1 MSFPTP
7 KVSIAFDDGPY
18 VANPTW
24 TDITSYVYSA
34 DVSRGRADDYSQF
47 IGTAQVVLN
56 NNSRLFDPFY
66 TSGTYY
72 GKLLPRRQIKIEGV
86 SNSVTYPVFRGFVD
100 GFPAAWD
107 QAGKFATTTLSCFDG
122 LSLLSAE
129 LVPDYVYDYTISLA
143 PTHYYRMNDVIG
155 TTVKD
160 FGSNPLPLTATSQLF
175 QKNNSIVPALQSQS
189 INFSGNEYTSGAQ
202 TYDYT
207 NNNTKDMTFAMWVA
221 PNSATTL
228 ANFETFAFGTD
239 ANSNMWIDYRSTG
252 AARGQCQQSTTTATA
267 DTTSTSIVGSAPYHL
282 AFTYDKTTR
291 TVAMYVNGQLNS
303 TGAVAGAGNFYNNAI
318 ARVVFK
324 FYQYQEVSM
333 YLTKLT
339 AAQILDL
346 YNYSAANIQ
355 EDTDTRMARL
365 LSFTS
370 WPASLQDLSTN
381 TVGIVSTIS
390 LPNSNLVA
398 EMQLANNSE
407 DGDLFVTRAGV
418 IKFTDRNYVYTN
430 TSSNTS
436 QATFASGSI
445 PFQPS
450 VKINYDAAAIR
461 NDITVTFSGNGQ
473 TSTTNVT
480 SVTAYGTN
488 AMNTSTQLSTQA
500 QAVTLAAYQA
510 AIYGLLLTNISPVSV
525 GVTAATSDWS
535 TLLGLELLDRYTI
548 TVQPPT
554 GNSIS
559 QTELINR
566 IEHRIVPG
574 QWQMTVD
581 GSARFTALFA
591 LNDVIYGKLQ
601 GTSPYESSMT
611 YEQVG
616 IQYNNTSA
624 GNLLGF

>member
-1 MSFPTP
+1 MAWPTP

-18 VANPTW
+18 VASPTW

-86 SNSVTYPVFRGFVD
+86 SNSVTYAVFRGFVD

-122 LSLLSAE
+122 LSFLSAE
-129 LVPDYVYDYTISLA
+129 LLPDYVYDYTKSLSPTNYWRCNDGQASTTITDEVAGFTQSLNTNPVYTQINYQPGVQISQSFATQSIQIASVYNTTNNSRAATTGDCSISGWFQPLTVLA
-143 PTHYYRMNDVIG
+143 VSATFFLQSG
-155 TTVKD
+155 TTGDTLFKVD
-160 FGSNPLPLTATSQLF
+160 YSASTNLIQARIFTSTGFSNRFSTLTYGATNSPPLFITATYTKSTMAVALYINGVAQTGASASGVSTDTTPIYSYGTQNIQTQELSIIPSALSAA
-175 QKNNSIVPALQSQS
+175 QALALYNINSNNVSETSAARMTRLL
-189 INFSGNEYTSGAQ
+189 GYTS
-202 TYDYT
+202 
-207 NNNTKDMTFAMWVA
+207 W
-221 PNSATTL
+221 
-228 ANFETFAFGTD
+228 D
-239 ANSNMWIDYRSTG
+239 ASLKSI
-252 AARGQCQQSTTTATA
+252 
-267 DTTSTSIVGSAPYHL
+267 TSTPVA
-282 AFTYDKTTR
+282 
-291 TVAMYVNGQLNS
+291 TVA
-303 TGAVAGAGNFYNNAI
+303 A
-318 ARVVFK
+318 
-324 FYQYQEVSM
+324 
-333 YLTKLT
+333 
-339 AAQILDL
+339 
-346 YNYSAANIQ
+346 
-355 EDTDTRMARL
+355 
-365 LSFTS
+365 LS
-370 WPASLQDLSTN
+370 P
-381 TVGIVSTIS
+381 
-390 LPNSNLVA
+390 PNSNLVA
-398 EMQLANNSE
+398 EMQTVNNSE

-445 PFQPS
+445 PFEPS
-450 VKINYDAAAIR
+450 VRINYDAAAIR
-461 NDITVTFSGNGQ
+461 NDITVTFTGGGQ
-473 TSTTNVT
+473 TSTTNAT

-488 AMNTSTQLSTQA
+488 AMNTGTQLSTQA

-510 AIYGLLLTNISPVSV
+510 TVNGQLLTNISPVSV

-535 TLLGLELLDRYTI
+535 TLLQLELLDRYTL

-559 QTELINR
+559 QAELINR

-581 GSARFTALFA
+581 GSARYTAWFILDKSS
-591 LNDVIYGKLQ
+591 LNGPDLLQ
-601 GTSPYESSMT
+601 
-611 YEQVG
+611 
-616 IQYNNTSA
+616 
-624 GNLLGF
+624 

>member
-1 MSFPTP
+1 MSFPAP

-18 VANPTW
+18 VASPTW

-86 SNSVTYPVFRGFVD
+86 SNSVTYAVFRGFVD
-100 GFPAAWD
+100 GFPASWD

-129 LVPDYVYDYTISLA
+129 LVPDYVYDYTNSLA
-143 PTHYYRMNDVIG
+143 PTHYYRMDDVIG
-155 TTVKD
+155 STVKD
-160 FGSNPLPLTATSQLF
+160 YGSSPLPLTATSQLF
-175 QKNNSIVPALQSQS
+175 QKNGSIVPALQSES

-202 TYDYT
+202 TFDYT

-228 ANFETFAFGTD
+228 ANFETFAFGTES
-239 ANSNMWIDYRSTG
+239 NSSMWIDYRSTG
-252 AARGQCQQSTTTATA
+252 AARGQCQQSTTTARA
-267 DTTSTSIVGSAPYHL
+267 DTSSTSIVGSAPYHL

-291 TVAMYVNGQLNS
+291 AVAMYVNGQLNS

-318 ARVVFK
+318 TRVVFK

-339 AAQILDL
+339 AAQILNL
-346 YNYSAANIQ
+346 YNVGAANIQ
-355 EDTDTRMARL
+355 EDTDLRMARL
-365 LSFTS
+365 LGYTS
-370 WPASLQDLSTN
+370 WPASLQDLSTE
-381 TVGIVSTIS
+381 TVAIVAGLSP
-390 LPNSNLVA
+390 PNSNLVA
-398 EMQLANNSE
+398 EMQTVNNSE

-418 IKFTDRNYVYTN
+418 IKFTGRNYVYTN

-450 VKINYDAAAIR
+450 VQINYDAAAIR
-461 NDITVTFSGNGQ
+461 NDITVTFTGGGQ
-473 TSTTNVT
+473 TSTTNT
-480 SVTAYGTN
+480 ASVTAYGTN
-488 AMNTSTQLSTQA
+488 AMNTGTQLSTQA

-510 AIYGLLLTNISPVSV
+510 TVNGQLLTNISPVSV

-535 TLLGLELLDRYTI
+535 TLLQLELLDRYTL

-559 QTELINR
+559 QAELINR

-581 GSARFTALFA
+581 GSARYSSWFILDKSVLDGTDL
-591 LNDVIYGKLQ
+591 LQ
-601 GTSPYESSMT
+601 
-611 YEQVG
+611 
-616 IQYNNTSA
+616 
-624 GNLLGF
+624 

>member
-1 MSFPTP
+1 MAWPTP
-7 KVSIAFDDGPY
+7 KVSIAFNDGPY
-18 VANPTW
+18 VASPVW

-34 DVSRGRADDYSQF
+34 DVSRGRSDDYSQF

-66 TSGTYY
+66 TGGLYY

-86 SNSVTYPVFRGFVD
+86 SNSVTYAVFRGFVD
-100 GFPAAWD
+100 GFPASWD

-129 LVPDYVYDYTISLA
+129 LLPDYVYDYTKTLTPS
-143 PTHYYRMNDVIG
+143 HYYRMDDVIG

-160 FGSNPLPLTATSQLF
+160 YGSSALPLTATSSTALF
-175 QKNNSIVPALQSQS
+175 QQNGSIVPALSSSS

-207 NNNTKDMTFAMWVA
+207 YNNTQDMTFAMWVA
-221 PNSATTL
+221 PNSSTTL
-228 ANFETFAFGTD
+228 SNFETFAFGTD
-239 ANSNMWIDYRSTG
+239 ANSSMWIDYRSTG
-252 AARGQCQQSTTTATA
+252 AARGQCQQTTATA
-267 DTTSTSIVGSAPYHL
+267 RADTSSTSIVGSAPYHL

-291 TVAMYVNGQLNS
+291 AVAMYVNGQLNS
-303 TGAVAGAGNFYNNAI
+303 TGAVAGSGNFYNNSI
-318 ARVVFK
+318 TRVVFK

-339 AAQILDL
+339 AAQILNL
-346 YNYSAANIQ
+346 YNYGANNTQETSAA
-355 EDTDTRMARL
+355 RMTRL
-365 LSFTS
+365 LGYTS
-370 WPASLQDLSTN
+370 WDATLQSVTASPVA
-381 TVGIVSTIS
+381 TVGALSP
-390 LPNSNLVA
+390 PNSNLVA
-398 EMQLANNSE
+398 EMQTVNNSE
-407 DGDLFVTRAGV
+407 DGNLFVTRAGV

-450 VKINYDAAAIR
+450 VQINYDAAAIR
-461 NDITVTFSGNGQ
+461 NDITVTFSGGGQ
-473 TSTTNVT
+473 TSTTNAA
-480 SVTAYGTN
+480 SVIAYGTN
-488 AMNTSTQLSTQA
+488 AMNTGTQLSTQA

-510 AIYGLLLTNISPVSV
+510 TVNGQLLTNISPVSA
-525 GVTAATSDWS
+525 GVTGATADWT
-535 TLLGLELLDRYTI
+535 TLLQLELLDRYTI

-559 QTELINR
+559 QAELINR

-574 QWQMTVD
+574 QWQMTID
-581 GSARFTALFA
+581 GSARYASWFILDKSS
-591 LNDVIYGKLQ
+591 LNGTDLLQ
-601 GTSPYESSMT
+601 
-611 YEQVG
+611 
-616 IQYNNTSA
+616 
-624 GNLLGF
+624 

>member
-1 MSFPTP
+1 MAWPTP

-34 DVSRGRADDYSQF
+34 DVSRGRSDDYSQF

-86 SNSVTYPVFRGFVD
+86 SNSVTYAVFRGFVD
-100 GFPAAWD
+100 GFPASWD

-129 LVPDYVYDYTISLA
+129 LIGDYVYDYTKSLTPIHYWRCNDGQGSATITDAVAGLTMSLDTSGSIYYQQGDQLSNSLA
-143 PTHYYRMNDVIG
+143 SPAIQVADFYTTSVNSALPTVGDCSMSGWYQQINS
-155 TTVKD
+155 TTLVLYGF
-160 FGSNPLPLTATSQLF
+160 FG
-175 QKNNSIVPALQSQS
+175 
-189 INFSGNEYTSGAQ
+189 INFSTGGANQFVVQYDSSTQKLQATCFDATTTSSRLSTSTYGSTGSPPIFVTATYTKATKAIAFYINGVAQTGTAVSNATVNTSPIRSMRLQKLQTQELAVYASVLSAAQALALYNINNNNVTETSAARMTRLLGYTSW
-202 TYDYT
+202 D
-207 NNNTKDMTFAMWVA
+207 
-221 PNSATTL
+221 
-228 ANFETFAFGTD
+228 
-239 ANSNMWIDYRSTG
+239 
-252 AARGQCQQSTTTATA
+252 
-267 DTTSTSIVGSAPYHL
+267 
-282 AFTYDKTTR
+282 
-291 TVAMYVNGQLNS
+291 
-303 TGAVAGAGNFYNNAI
+303 
-318 ARVVFK
+318 
-324 FYQYQEVSM
+324 
-333 YLTKLT
+333 
-339 AAQILDL
+339 
-346 YNYSAANIQ
+346 
-355 EDTDTRMARL
+355 
-365 LSFTS
+365 
-370 WPASLQDLSTN
+370 ASLQSITSTP
-381 TVGIVSTIS
+381 VASVSAIS
-390 LPNSNLVA
+390 APNSNLVA
-398 EMQLANNSE
+398 EMQTVNNSE
-407 DGDLFVTRAGV
+407 DGNLFVTRAGV

-450 VKINYDAAAIR
+450 VQINYDAAAIR
-461 NDITVTFSGNGQ
+461 NDITVTFTGGGQ
-473 TSTTNVT
+473 TSTTNSS

-488 AMNTSTQLSTQA
+488 AMNTGTQLSTQA

-510 AIYGLLLTNISPVSV
+510 TVNGQLLTNISPVSV

-535 TLLGLELLDRYTI
+535 TLLGLELLDRYTL

-559 QTELINR
+559 QAELINR

-581 GSARFTALFA
+581 GSARYSSWFILDKSVLDGTDL
-591 LNDVIYGKLQ
+591 LQ
-601 GTSPYESSMT
+601 
-611 YEQVG
+611 
-616 IQYNNTSA
+616 
-624 GNLLGF
+624 

>member
-1 MSFPTP
+1 MAWPTP

-66 TSGTYY
+66 TAGTYY
-72 GKLLPRRQIKIEGV
+72 GKLLPRRQIKIEGI

-100 GFPAAWD
+100 GFPASWD

-122 LSLLSAE
+122 LSLLSQE
-129 LVPDYVYDYTISLA
+129 LLPDYVAEYTKTLSPTNYWRCNDGQASTTITDVVGTLSAVPLNSAQPYYRLGINATTALATPMVTSPGAYRGLDAQYTSNSQTISISGWI
-143 PTHYYRMNDVIG
+143 NV
-155 TTVKD
+155 V
-160 FGSNPLPLTATSQLF
+160 NATSQEVLF
-175 QKNNSIVPALQSQS
+175 GGSTQSAYNPTFGITVVAGKVQAA
-189 INFSGNEYTSGAQ
+189 YT
-202 TYDYT
+202 T
-207 NNNTKDMTFAMWVA
+207 
-221 PNSATTL
+221 SATTRSTAL
-228 ANFETFAFGTD
+228 STD
-239 ANSNMWIDYRSTG
+239 ATYDANNVPFFFTATFTTATKVVRLYINGVLQTG
-252 AARGQCQQSTTTATA
+252 ATTTAATGTFVMPLIA
-267 DTTSTSIVGSAPYHL
+267 GFIYYASVQEL
-282 AFTYDKTTR
+282 AVYA
-291 TVAMYVNGQLNS
+291 TVLS
-303 TGAVAGAGNFYNNAI
+303 D
-318 ARVVFK
+318 
-324 FYQYQEVSM
+324 
-333 YLTKLT
+333 
-339 AAQILDL
+339 AQALAL
-346 YNYSAANIQ
+346 YNVNNNNVSETSAA
-355 EDTDTRMARL
+355 RMTRL
-365 LSFTS
+365 LGYTS
-370 WPASLQDLSTN
+370 WDASLQSITASPVA
-381 TVGIVSTIS
+381 TVGALSP
-390 LPNSNLVA
+390 PNSNLVA
-398 EMQLANNSE
+398 EMQTVNDSE

-450 VKINYDAAAIR
+450 VQINYDAAAIR
-461 NDITVTFSGNGQ
+461 NDITVTFTGGGQ
-473 TSTTNVT
+473 TSTTNSA

-488 AMNTSTQLSTQA
+488 AMNTGTQLSTQA

-510 AIYGLLLTNISPVSV
+510 TVNGQLLTNISPVSV

-535 TLLGLELLDRYTI
+535 TLLGLELLDRYTL

-559 QTELINR
+559 QAELINR

-581 GSARFTALFA
+581 GSQRYTAWFI
-591 LNDVIYGKLQ
+591 LNKSTLNGTDLLQ
-601 GTSPYESSMT
+601 
-611 YEQVG
+611 
-616 IQYNNTSA
+616 
-624 GNLLGF
+624 

>member
-1 MSFPTP
+1 MAWPTP
-7 KVSIAFDDGPY
+7 IVSIAFDDGPY
-18 VANPTW
+18 VASPVW

-86 SNSVTYPVFRGFVD
+86 SNSVTYAVFRGFVD

-122 LSLLSAE
+122 LSLLSQE
-129 LVPDYVYDYTISLA
+129 LLPDYVYDYTKALSPTNYWRCNDGEASTIITDLVGKLSASPSGTSANYRIGQSATSALA
-143 PTHYYRMNDVIG
+143 TNIVTSQDIYKG
-155 TTVKD
+155 TDTSFVSTSQNFTVS
-160 FGSNPLPLTATSQLF
+160 GWLTALDTNGQINLVGSTQAAYNPTFIIQIASNQIGAYYQTTAITQSYALSTSAIYSANGVPVFFTATFTSATKVMRLYINGKLQTGSTFTSASGAFLMPLIEFQLRGAGSQEIALYNSVF
-175 QKNNSIVPALQSQS
+175 SDAQVLALYNVNNNNVSETSAARMTRLL
-189 INFSGNEYTSGAQ
+189 GYTSW
-202 TYDYT
+202 D
-207 NNNTKDMTFAMWVA
+207 
-221 PNSATTL
+221 
-228 ANFETFAFGTD
+228 
-239 ANSNMWIDYRSTG
+239 
-252 AARGQCQQSTTTATA
+252 
-267 DTTSTSIVGSAPYHL
+267 
-282 AFTYDKTTR
+282 
-291 TVAMYVNGQLNS
+291 
-303 TGAVAGAGNFYNNAI
+303 
-318 ARVVFK
+318 
-324 FYQYQEVSM
+324 
-333 YLTKLT
+333 
-339 AAQILDL
+339 
-346 YNYSAANIQ
+346 
-355 EDTDTRMARL
+355 
-365 LSFTS
+365 
-370 WPASLQDLSTN
+370 ASLQSVTASPVATVGALST
-381 TVGIVSTIS
+381 
-390 LPNSNLVA
+390 PNSNLVA
-398 EMQLANNSE
+398 EMQTVNNSE

-450 VKINYDAAAIR
+450 VQINYDAAAIR
-461 NDITVTFSGNGQ
+461 NDITVTFTGGGQ
-473 TSTTNVT
+473 TSTTNAT

-488 AMNTSTQLSTQA
+488 AMNTGTQLSTQA

-510 AIYGLLLTNISPVSV
+510 TVNGQLLTNISPVSV

-535 TLLGLELLDRYTI
+535 TLLQLELLDRYTL

-559 QTELINR
+559 QAELINR

-581 GSARFTALFA
+581 GSARYTAWFILDKSS
-591 LNDVIYGKLQ
+591 LNGTDLLQ
-601 GTSPYESSMT
+601 
-611 YEQVG
+611 
-616 IQYNNTSA
+616 
-624 GNLLGF
+624 

>member
-175 QKNNSIVPALQSQS
+175 QKNGSIVPALQSQS